1 MVVVL
6 RSRLV
11 QWEAHR
17 PLSPRGDALL
27 VGGNGGKKDEAFL
40 CVLDG
45 HSDACLDPWVAMVEK
60 HVDMRHGERGH
71 F

>member
-1 MVVVL
+1 M
-6 RSRLV
+6 
-11 QWEAHR
+11 
-17 PLSPRGDALL
+17 
-27 VGGNGGKKDEAFL
+27 GGNGGKKDEAFL

-45 HSDACLDPWVAMVEK
+45 HSDACLDPWVVMVEK